1 MKKVEGH
8 TDLAKKES
16 GVVLMTDHS
25 AVLNKVAK
33 LRAEKKKFE
42 GLQKQVNSLEG
53 MLQQILEK
61 LDGHN
66 K

>member
-16 GVVLMTDHS
+16 GAVVVTNQA
-25 AVLNKVAK
+25 AVLGKVAK

-42 GLQKQVNSLEG
+42 TLQKKVDSMEG

-61 LDGHN
+61 LDGNN